1 MRNIVSENQER
12 EKAAKQEELNPRDST
27 LMVSGGHAAL
37 HRRCSAP
44 HRITAQR
51 RQAEKAVVTCL
62 CTISSLLTQA
72 FSLTL
77 KFSGLPLYL
86 I

>member
-37 HRRCSAP
+37 HRCSAP

-51 RQAEKAVVTCL
+51 RQAEKAVVL
-62 CTISSLLTQA
+62 LASAQYPLSSPKSFLRH
-72 FSLTL
+72 
-77 KFSGLPLYL
+77 
-86 I
+86 

>member
-51 RQAEKAVVTCL
+51 RQAEKAVVLLASTQYPL
-62 CTISSLLTQA
+62 SSPKSFL
-72 FSLTL
+72 
-77 KFSGLPLYL
+77 
-86 I
+86 